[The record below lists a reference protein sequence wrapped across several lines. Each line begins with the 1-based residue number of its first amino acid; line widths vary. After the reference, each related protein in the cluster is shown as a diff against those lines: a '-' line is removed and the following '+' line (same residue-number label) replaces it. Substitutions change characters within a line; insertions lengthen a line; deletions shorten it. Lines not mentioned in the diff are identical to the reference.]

1 MVDAE
6 SGEDL
11 LAYFAGLVIQGSI
24 VTESISL
31 LGIEA
36 SGKFIHAHS
45 LFCVS
50 AREYVKPDL
59 WGVIGPLSDKGT
71 TSYIKITPL
80 HLATSYSFLG
90 VYRTDFESALS
101 GISTK
106 GEDLEDLAQDPTA
119 EADDGSH
126 RIRARGV

>member
-1 MVDAE
+1 MVWKSHAISYLDGPIRTSRSWLAINRALLIE
-6 SGEDL
+6 S
-11 LAYFAGLVIQGSI
+11 Y
-24 VTESISL
+24 
-31 LGIEA
+31 
-36 SGKFIHAHS
+36 
-45 LFCVS
+45 
-50 AREYVKPDL
+50 
-59 WGVIGPLSDKGT
+59 
-71 TSYIKITPL
+71 YIKITPI